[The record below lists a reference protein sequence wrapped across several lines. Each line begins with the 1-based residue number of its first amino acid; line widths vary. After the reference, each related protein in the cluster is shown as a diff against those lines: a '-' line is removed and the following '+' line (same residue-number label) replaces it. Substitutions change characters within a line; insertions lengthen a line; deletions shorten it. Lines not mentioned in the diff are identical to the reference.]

1 MRAFLLSAG
10 LGKRLRPM
18 TEVIPKCLV
27 PINNKPLIEYWFK
40 LFRKYKIIDVI
51 INTHHL
57 SEKIENYVQNNFKDL
72 RITTTFEQDLLG
84 SYGTILENIN
94 FFGNEKSFLVFY
106 SDNLTNLN
114 IADFISFHNSHNLP
128 ISMGIFACTNPNQC
142 GIVELDKNHTIID
155 FEEKPLNPRGNLANA
170 GAYIFDKLIF
180 ENHEI
185 INNAILDISI
195 HLLPRYI
202 GQMKGFIIED
212 YLLDIGTYENYNL
225 ANEQVSRNPTMFL

>member
-114 IADFISFHNSHNLP
+114 IADFISFHNSH
-128 ISMGIFACTNPNQC
+128 
-142 GIVELDKNHTIID
+142 
-155 FEEKPLNPRGNLANA
+155 
-170 GAYIFDKLIF
+170 
-180 ENHEI
+180 
-185 INNAILDISI
+185 
-195 HLLPRYI
+195 
-202 GQMKGFIIED
+202 
-212 YLLDIGTYENYNL
+212 
-225 ANEQVSRNPTMFL
+225 